1 MAIVVGHHRIAIRLR
16 SAAIVEGIL
25 TGRFRIELHHRRRL
39 IASTMGAVEK
49 RRRR

>member
-25 TGRFRIELHHRRRL
+25 TGRFRIGLHRRLRL
-39 IASTMGAVEK
+39 IASILGAVEK